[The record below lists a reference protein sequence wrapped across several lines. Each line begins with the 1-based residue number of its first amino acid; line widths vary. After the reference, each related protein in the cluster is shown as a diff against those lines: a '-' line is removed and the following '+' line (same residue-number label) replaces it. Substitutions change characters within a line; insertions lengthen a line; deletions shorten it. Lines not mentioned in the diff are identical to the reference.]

1 MSVTTRGWRA
11 VRWTAL
17 AVVVLAV
24 VTGAVFGSRLGQDP
38 TLVDSPLIGRPV
50 PATVLPD
57 LEGTGST
64 SLADLRGNV
73 AVVNFWASW
82 CVPCREEHPVLVA
95 AAEAYRDSGVV
106 FVGVNYQDDP
116 KAATAFLD
124 DLGRGPADAYR
135 YVRDAGSALALEFG
149 VYGVP
154 ETYLIDRD
162 GTIAAKI
169 TGPTDAPL
177 MRTAL
182 DAMLDG
188 RRPDS
193 RTEGSVQ
200 PAPGG

>member
-1 MSVTTRGWRA
+1 MSAPTSGWRK
-11 VRWTAL
+11 VRWAAL
-17 AVVVLAV
+17 AVVVVTVAV
-24 VTGAVFGSRLGQDP
+24 GAVFGSRLGKDP
-38 TLVDSPLIGRPV
+38 ALVDSPLIGQPV
-50 PATVLPD
+50 PAVVSPN
-57 LEGTGST
+57 LEGGGST

-73 AVVNFWASW
+73 VVVNFWASW

-106 FVGVNYQDDP
+106 FVGVNYQDKPD
-116 KAATAFLD
+116 AATAFLD
-124 DLGRGPADAYR
+124 ELGRGPAGAYR

-149 VYGVP
+149 VFGVP
-154 ETYLIDRD
+154 ETFLVGRD

-169 TGPTDAPL
+169 TGPTDAAL
-177 MRTAL
+177 LKTAL

-193 RTEGSVQ
+193 RTEGTVQ